1 MTPTPNRFIRQAVAI
16 GLFAFAAVLGTVS
29 GALFAYSPDLPE
41 IAALDDYTPST
52 ITRVFDRSGEEI
64 GDFATQRRV
73 IIGYDDIPEVLR
85 HAIIAAED
93 KSFFEHSGIS
103 IPAIIR
109 TAVNDVLRRQL
120 HGAST
125 LTMQLARNITVGGE
139 RLGLE
144 KTPIRKLRET
154 FYTFQLEKRYTKREI
169 FTLYCNE
176 MYLGTATHAA
186 HGVEA
191 ASRLYFGKSARDLE
205 LGEAALIAGIF
216 QLPSRQSPLVNMEW
230 ATQRRNYAL
239 GRMAAEGYITA
250 DQAAAAKL
258 EPIRLAPRRE
268 RRNNTI
274 APYFLE
280 EVRQHLER
288 EYGAARLYEDGL
300 VVRSTLDATLQVA
313 ANRAVSEGLRSLDKR
328 HGYRGPRRNVLTGSD
343 TVDSLDAFEHRR
355 WIYPIE
361 VGDVVP
367 AIVTGIDS
375 DTIQV
380 RVASYSA
387 AIDPEGYRWTR
398 ARSAEDIVE
407 RGDLIDVRIAALPE
421 TSDGIADVTLDQ
433 EPEVEASLLAIDNRT
448 GHILA
453 MVGGYDFERSKFN
466 RATQAYRQLGSLF
479 KGVLY
484 AAAIDQGYTAT
495 SIVIDEPVSYDVG
508 PDQDLY
514 EPENYD
520 NEYEGPITLRHAL
533 EKSRNVPAV
542 WLMDSVGPDIVVD
555 FARRVG
561 FSSPVP
567 PYLSV
572 ALGSAEATLAEVTSA
587 YSVFPNGGTR
597 MVPFRIQQ
605 ILDRDGNVLEEHHP
619 QSRDALRADT
629 AYIMVS
635 LMRGVVQRGTARRAR
650 RELAWPVG
658 GKTGTMDEYTDAWFV
673 GFDPDITV
681 GVWVGYDEKRTLG
694 DKEEG
699 ARVALP
705 IWIDFMKAYID
716 EQPAPEGFVPPGN
729 IVFTAVDPKTGQV
742 TEPWARD
749 AIQEAFI
756 AGTEPG
762 TAFRR

>member
-1 MTPTPNRFIRQAVAI
+1 MTPAPNRFIRQSVVI
-16 GLFAFAAVLGTVS
+16 GLFALAAVLGTVS

-41 IAALDDYTPST
+41 IAELDDYAPST
-52 ITRVFDRSGEEI
+52 ITRVYARDGEVI
-64 GDFATQRRV
+64 GEFATERRV
-73 IIGYDDIPEVLR
+73 IIGYDDIPDVLR

-93 KSFFEHSGIS
+93 GTFFDHVGIS
-103 IPAIIR
+103 LPRLLVTLAR
-109 TAVNDVLRRQL
+109 DVLRQEMR
-120 HGAST
+120 GAST
-125 LTMQLARNITVGGE
+125 LTQQLARRISIGGGT
-139 RLGLE
+139 LGGM
-144 KTPIRKLRET
+144 KTLQRKLKEA
-154 FYTFQLEKRYTKREI
+154 FYTFHIEKRYTKREI
-169 FTLYCNE
+169 FTLYCNQI
-176 MYLGTATHAA
+176 YWGSGA

-191 ASRLYFGKSARDLE
+191 AARLYFGKSAKDLALE
-205 LGEAALIAGIF
+205 EAAVIAGII
-216 QLPSRQSPLVNMEW
+216 QTPSRQSPLIDANR
-230 ATQRRNYAL
+230 ATTRRNYVL
-239 GRMAAEGYITA
+239 GRMAEEGYITHEEA
-250 DQAAAAKL
+250 DAETA

-268 RRNNTI
+268 RSNTI

-288 EYGAARLYEDGL
+288 EYGARRLYEDGL
-300 VVRSTLDATLQVA
+300 VVRSTLDAKLQIA

-328 HGYRGPRRNVLTGSD
+328 HGYRGPRRNVLTDGD
-343 TVDSLDAFEHRR
+343 AVDSLDAFDHPR

-361 VGDVVP
+361 VGEVVP
-367 AIVTGIDS
+367 AVVTGLDGGTVQARIAGY
-375 DTIQV
+375 T
-380 RVASYSA
+380 AM
-387 AIDPEGYRWTR
+387 IDPEGYRWTR
-398 ARSAEDIVE
+398 ARSAEEIVE
-407 RGDLIDVRIAALPE
+407 RGDLIDVRVTALPDIP
-421 TSDGIADVTLDQ
+421 DGIAAATLDQ

-508 PDQDLY
+508 PEQDLY
-514 EPENYD
+514 EPQNYD
-520 NEYEGPITLRHAL
+520 NTFEGPITLRRAL

-542 WLMDSVGPDIVVD
+542 WLMNAVGPDIVVD

-597 MVPFRIQQ
+597 MVPMQIKR
-605 ILDRDGNVLEEHHP
+605 ILDRDGKVLEEHRP
-619 QSRDALRADT
+619 QARDALRADT

-635 LMRGVVQRGTARRAR
+635 LMRGVVQRGTAQRAR

-673 GFDPDITV
+673 GFDPNITV

-705 IWIDFMKAYID
+705 IWLEFMKAYVD
-716 EQPAPEGFVPPGN
+716 GQPAPEGFVPPGN
-729 IVFTAVDPKTGQV
+729 IVFTTVDQMTGEV
-742 TEPWARD
+742 VEPWTRG

-762 TAFRR
+762 TAFQR